1 MDILAFKMSESLGI
15 AICCPPFSVAVELI
29 IEAIIAAGF
38 IVVIGLLSR

>member
-1 MDILAFKMSESLGI
+1 M
-15 AICCPPFSVAVELI
+15 PPFITLRGAIMYELI